1 MNRRIPAG
9 YLPYLLAVLLD
20 LFLVHTDPSLRLYSK
35 PLLMPLLMAAY
46 VSEVGFRGRYQRLL
60 LAALSL
66 SWLGDVLLMFDGRSS
81 GFFIGGLTSF
91 LSAHVAYI
99 AYFLGIHSDRTSYL
113 KTRPVMLLVVVV
125 FVIELLYILWPRL
138 GGMRLPVTV
147 YGIVI
152 GTMLACAWWQYG
164 RLENRTAWSF
174 IAGAMFFV
182 ISDSLLAINRFA
194 HPTPAGGLLVMA
206 TYCMAQYMLARGSV
220 RHLTD
225 PVPNTF

>member
-1 MNRRIPAG
+1 MT
-9 YLPYLLAVLLD
+9 AVLLD
-20 LFLVHTDPSLRLYSK
+20 LILVETNPTLRLYSK

-46 VSEVGFRGRYQRLL
+46 VSEAGFRGRHQRFLL
-60 LAALSL
+60 SALFL

-81 GFFIGGLTSF
+81 GFFIAGLSSF
-91 LSAHVAYI
+91 LLAHVVYI
-99 AYFLGIHSDRTSYL
+99 AYFLGIRSDRTSYL

-125 FVIELLYILWPRL
+125 YVIELLYILWPRL

-152 GTMLACAWWQYG
+152 GTMLACALWQYG

-174 IAGAMFFV
+174 ISGAMFFV

-194 HPTPAGGLLVMA
+194 HPTPAGGILVMA
-206 TYCMAQYMLARGSV
+206 TYCLAQFMLARGSV
-220 RHLTD
+220 RHLTTPD
-225 PVPNTF
+225 VKPF